1 MAKHNELGA
10 KGEQIA
16 LNFLKNKGYQILETN
31 WRIGRAELDII
42 AKLDKEMIFVEVKT
56 RSDNYFGEPE
66 TSVTQKKQDL
76 MTDAANAYMY
86 EVEHDWEFRFDI
98 ISIIIRNDKTYIK
111 HIENAFWN

>member
-16 LNFLKNKGYQILETN
+16 ANFLKNKGYQILERN
-31 WRIGRAELDII
+31 WRIGRAEIDII
-42 AKLDKEMIFVEVKT
+42 AMYQKEMVFIEVKT

-66 TSVTQKKQDL
+66 TFVNQKKRDL

-86 EVEHDWEFRFDI
+86 EVDHDWEFRFDI
-98 ISIIIRNDKTYIK
+98 ISIIIRDGKTYIN
-111 HIENAFWN
+111 HFEDAFWN